1 MLMNRALD
9 FEKKAQEKLKI
20 VASVADL
27 AEYYTNFL
35 GKKSDLNDILKS
47 LKDLSE
53 TEKKDIA
60 PRIQKIRAG
69 LQEAFDKK
77 QELLKKKDMDARLAS
92 DWMDVTETFTR
103 QKGSIHPISRV
114 QRRIEEIFTSMGFEI
129 ADGPEVETEWRNF
142 DALNV
147 PSTHPARDM
156 QDTFWIKS
164 SAQNPHENSVLRTH
178 TSSVQIRKMMEQ
190 GAPLRVIVPG
200 RVYRNEA
207 VDASHDA
214 TFYQVEGL
222 MVDKGISLAHLKG
235 TIQTMLSE
243 LFEKEVKIRFRP
255 GYFPFVEPGLEVD
268 FGCLLCESKGCRVCK
283 NSGWVE
289 FMGAGMVHPNVLRN
303 GGIDPEVYSGF
314 AFGFG
319 LTRLAMMRYGIDD
332 IRLLFSQKK
341 SFLEQF

>member
-1 MLMNRALD
+1 M
-9 FEKKAQEKLKI
+9 
-20 VASVADL
+20 
-27 AEYYTNFL
+27 
-35 GKKSDLNDILKS
+35 
-47 LKDLSE
+47 
-53 TEKKDIA
+53 
-60 PRIQKIRAG
+60 
-69 LQEAFDKK
+69 
-77 QELLKKKDMDARLAS
+77 
-92 DWMDVTETFTR
+92 
-103 QKGSIHPISRV
+103 
-114 QRRIEEIFTSMGFEI
+114 IE
-129 ADGPEVETEWRNF
+129 
-142 DALNV
+142 
-147 PSTHPARDM
+147 H
-156 QDTFWIKS
+156 
-164 SAQNPHENSVLRTH
+164 
-178 TSSVQIRKMMEQ
+178 

-222 MVDKGISLAHLKG
+222 VVDKGISLAHLKG

-243 LFEKEVKIRFRP
+243 LFEREVKIRFRP

-268 FGCLLCESKGCRVCK
+268 FGCLLCDSRGCRVCK
-283 NSGWVE
+283 KSGWVE